1 MDSRAGDSEPGAD
14 ADWGFIETGILPFE
28 PELPTRT
35 IDALVGLAILR
46 LRVYRGLSQEKL
58 ERLSGVDQTT
68 ISRLENAKR
77 AGLSVRRLFAIL
89 RALRAEEITFGPG
102 PRTVPQ
108 SSWEDVMYGDLWERA
123 GRVAEARVNR
133 RRSA

>member
-58 ERLSGVDQTT
+58 ERLSGVDQTV
-68 ISRLENAKR
+68 ISRLENGR
-77 AGLSVRRLFAIL
+77 LAGL
-89 RALRAEEITFGPG
+89 
-102 PRTVPQ
+102 
-108 SSWEDVMYGDLWERA
+108 
-123 GRVAEARVNR
+123 
-133 RRSA
+133 RRSRFARLVGALGGLALEDPFPGWKAGHH